1 MKAIRRFDAKTA
13 DEIEELE
20 QMVLRGDAHHQ
31 AVTTYLAALL
41 ICNDDGSFD
50 SDDAVCAATWMTHL
64 GALSWRRHEGQT
76 IVGWKECL
84 N

>member
-20 QMVLRGDAHHQ
+20 QMVLRGNAHHR
-31 AVTTYLAALL
+31 AVTTFLAALM
-41 ICNDDGSFD
+41 IADDEGCFD
-50 SDDAVCAATWMTHL
+50 SDEAVAAETWMTHL
-64 GALSWRRHEGQT
+64 GALSWRRHQGQT